1 MNLLGKL
8 KNKSNIALLLVIILS
23 FISFFLFNQ
32 RKQEDQ
38 TSEGVSLDFDLVN
51 DSDLM
56 VEKEVAS
63 DEIIVDVKGEV
74 NKPGIYEVKSD
85 MRVNDVIS
93 LAGGLNKNA
102 DESQLNL
109 AAKVIDE
116 MIIQV
121 PSINHEISE
130 LENNGVQSTFDKI
143 KLNQATVDDLVTLS
157 GIGPSK
163 AEAILSYRDEVG
175 MFKEVDD
182 LLNVSGIGEKT
193 LDAIRDEIQAP

>member
-1 MNLLGKL
+1 MLGKL